1 MEGAKMVKDPGK
13 VTKAHG
19 DARQDSVDRH
29 SDKRTDPRHKEIA
42 QDRKP
47 KEAPKP
53 STPKK

>member
-1 MEGAKMVKDPGK
+1 MVKDPGK

-19 DARQDSVDRH
+19 DVRQDSVDRH
-29 SDKRTDPRHKEIA
+29 SDKRTEHRHKEIA

-53 STPKK
+53 PTPKKEK